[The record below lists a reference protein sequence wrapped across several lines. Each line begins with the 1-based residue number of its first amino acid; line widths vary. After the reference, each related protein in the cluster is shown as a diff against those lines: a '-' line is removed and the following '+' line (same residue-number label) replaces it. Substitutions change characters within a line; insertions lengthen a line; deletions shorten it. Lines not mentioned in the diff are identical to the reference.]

1 MLKVIISNE
10 KAYDEVIPSL
20 NFDYNLISQMNT
32 LVLQDFNKTIFI
44 NTTLDS
50 TIILT
55 SVIKLIVELD
65 VKTVDELQNYFL
77 EVLSNKS
84 LDIPIL
90 KQLQEVIKN
99 NDFDF
104 EVLNSLET
112 ASGVDDNKDSS
123 SFIYENT
130 QEKENEYLLHEREQ
144 LQNNE
149 GTEDTSVDS
158 SSTVLHSSADISA
171 DLDNN
176 FDINILFSDHLA
188 NKVEA
193 SDISVFLNGID
204 ADAISVK
211 VEFSDGIRTIITAA
225 ILTSGTW
232 LVNDTNI
239 LTLLDGSITVK
250 AIIIDAANN
259 TKTVTKTLILD
270 TTAVDENTIS
280 ITDITDSNGDF
291 SNIIMQ
297 GIAAEVGNTITLYDE
312 DNNIV
317 GSSIVEV
324 GGTWSIDISNLPN
337 TSINDNEFF
346 KLTETDIAGN
356 VSLQTHS
363 FHHNHYSWSNAQT
376 DPFDDFVLSGSDD
389 DTLHVNDDD
398 LNDYLLVDGGNGND
412 RLIFSGNKEDYT
424 ITHNANGTVSILE
437 HASTDSNGDGIGD
450 ETIARNI
457 EKLQFANGSIYTNTL
472 VSPIVFDLNND
483 GKIAVTGETSSKE
496 KDLNSSL
503 GKTVAFDIDGDG
515 KKDIIEWINGSG
527 DGILINNKD
536 GNAKNDMDGSR
547 LFGDEGGK
555 YQNGYEKLS
564 LLDINND
571 GKLTGDELDGL
582 NLWLDDGD
590 AKVEEGE
597 LRTLDE
603 LGITSIDTTMKEVL
617 DEEGKVH
624 MQSTVKKDDGTD
636 IMSEDIWFSKDSSEN
651 IDLNVLSL
659 NNNTVDLNE
668 YDKNILSISAD
679 EILDIKND
687 KDELFIFGDKEDKI
701 VLEGGIKS
709 LNNDKAKWENI
720 GEEEVDGTVY
730 NTFTSTS
737 DSNIVKVLIETDI
750 LIYDE

>member
-1 MLKVIISNE
+1 MLKLIISNE
-10 KAYDEVIPSL
+10 KAYDEVIPSIS
-20 NFDYNLISQMNT
+20 FDYNLISQMNT
-32 LVLQDFNKTIFI
+32 LVLQDTNKTIFI
-44 NTTLDS
+44 NTVLDS
-50 TIILT
+50 TIILS

-77 EVLSNKS
+77 EVINNKS

-90 KQLQEVIKN
+90 KELQESINN

-112 ASGVDDNKDSS
+112 ASGIDDNKDSS

-144 LQNNE
+144 LQDNE
-149 GTEDTSVDS
+149 RKEDKRVDS
-158 SSTVLHSSADISA
+158 SSTVLQSSVDISA
-171 DLDNN
+171 DSDNN

-204 ADAISVK
+204 SDAISVK
-211 VEFSDGIRTIITAA
+211 VEFTDGITTVRTAA

-232 LVNDTNI
+232 IVNDTNI

-250 AIIIDAANN
+250 ATVIDQSNN
-259 TKTVTKTLILD
+259 VKTVTKTLILD

-280 ITDITDSNGDF
+280 ITDIIDTNGDF

-297 GIAAEVGNTITLYDE
+297 GIGAEVGNTITLYDE

-317 GSSIVEV
+317 GTAIVQV
-324 GGTWSIDISNLPN
+324 GGIWSIDISNLPN

-356 VSLQTHS
+356 VSLQTQT
-363 FHHNHYSWSNAQT
+363 FHHNHYSWANAQT
-376 DPFDDFVLSGSDD
+376 DPFDDFDLAGSGN

-424 ITHNANGTVSILE
+424 ITHNANGTVSIIE
-437 HASTDSNGDGIGD
+437 HVSTDSNGDGIGD

-483 GKIAVTGETSSKE
+483 GKIGVTGETSSKE

-536 GNAKNDMDGSR
+536 GNAKNDMDGNR

-582 NLWLDDGD
+582 NLWIDDGD

-597 LRTLDE
+597 LKTLNE
-603 LGITSIDTTMKEVL
+603 LGITSIDTKMKEVL
-617 DEEGKVH
+617 DEVGKIH
-624 MQSTVKKDDGTD
+624 IQSTVKKDDGSD
-636 IMSEDIWFSKDSSEN
+636 IMSEDIWFSKDSNES
-651 IDLNVLSL
+651 IDLSTLSL
-659 NNNTVDLNE
+659 DNTFVDLNE

-687 KDELFIFGDKEDKI
+687 NDELFIFGDKEDKI

-720 GEEEVDGTVY
+720 GEEEVDGTLY
-730 NTFTSTS
+730 NTFTSRS
-737 DSNIVKVLIETDI
+737 DENIVKVLIETDI
-750 LIYDE
+750 LIYEE

>member
-20 NFDYNLISQMNT
+20 NFDYNLIFQRNT

-44 NTTLDS
+44 NTVLDS

-90 KQLQEVIKN
+90 KQLQEAIKN
-99 NDFDF
+99 NAFDF

-112 ASGVDDNKDSS
+112 ASGIDDNKDSS

-144 LQNNE
+144 LQDNE
-149 GTEDTSVDS
+149 REEELNVYS
-158 SSTVLHSSADISA
+158 SSTVIQTSSDVST
-171 DLDNN
+171 N

-211 VEFSDGIRTIITAA
+211 VEFSDGITTIITAA

-259 TKTVTKTLILD
+259 TKIVTKTLILD

-317 GSSIVEV
+317 GSSIVQA

-376 DPFDDFVLSGSDD
+376 DPFDDFVLSGSND

-536 GNAKNDMDGSR
+536 GNAKNDMDGNR

-603 LGITSIDTTMKEVL
+603 LGITSIDTKMKEVL
-617 DEEGKVH
+617 DEDGKVH

-730 NTFTSTS
+730 NTFTSTN

>member
-1 MLKVIISNE
+1 MLKLIISNE
-10 KAYDEVIPSL
+10 KSYDEVIPSM
-20 NFDYNLISQMNT
+20 NFDYNLINQMNT
-32 LVLQDFNKTIFI
+32 LILQDSNKTIFI
-44 NTTLDS
+44 NAVLDS
-50 TIILT
+50 TIILS
-55 SVIKLIVELD
+55 SVIKLIVDLE

-77 EVLSNKS
+77 EVINNKS

-90 KQLQEVIKN
+90 KQLQELINN

-104 EVLNSLET
+104 EIMNSLET
-112 ASGVDDNKDSS
+112 ASGTDDNKDTSS
-123 SFIYENT
+123 YIYENT
-130 QEKENEYLLHEREQ
+130 QEKENEYLLHLREQ
-144 LQNNE
+144 LQDNE
-149 GTEDTSVDS
+149 REEKTNIYS
-158 SSTVLHSSADISA
+158 SSSDAPTSIDSSADADNDFNIS
-171 DLDNN
+171 
-176 FDINILFSDHLA
+176 ILFSDQLA
-188 NKVEA
+188 NKIEA

-204 ADAISVK
+204 ADVISVK
-211 VEFSDGIRTIITAA
+211 VEFSDGLSTVNTTA

-250 AIIIDAANN
+250 ATILDASNN
-259 TKTVTKTLILD
+259 VKTVTKTLILD

-280 ITDITDSNGDF
+280 ITDIIDTNGDF
-291 SNIIMQ
+291 SNIIMH
-297 GIAAEVGNTITLYDE
+297 GKGAEVGNTITLYDE

-317 GSSIVEV
+317 GTAIVQV

-356 VSLQTHS
+356 VSLQTHT

-376 DPFDDFVLSGSDD
+376 DPFDDFDLAGSGD

-424 ITHNANGTVSILE
+424 ITHNANGTVSIIE
-437 HASTDSNGDGIGD
+437 DVSTDSNGDGIGD

-483 GKIAVTGETSSKE
+483 GEIGVTGETSSKE
-496 KDLNSSL
+496 KDLNSLL

-536 GNAKNDMDGSR
+536 GNAKNDMDGNR

-564 LLDINND
+564 LWDINND

-582 NLWLDDGD
+582 NLWIDDGD

-597 LRTLDE
+597 LKSLAE
-603 LGITSIDTTMKEVL
+603 LGITSIDTKMKEVL
-617 DEEGKVH
+617 DEDGKIH
-624 MQSTVKKDDGTD
+624 MQSTVSKNDGTN
-636 IMSEDIWFSKDSSEN
+636 IMSEDIWFSKDSSES
-651 IDLNVLSL
+651 IDLSTLSL
-659 NNNTVDLNE
+659 NNAFVDLNE
-668 YDKNILSISAD
+668 YDKNILSISVD

-687 KDELFIFGDKEDKI
+687 NDELFIFGDKEDKI

-709 LNNDKAKWENI
+709 LNNDKAKWKNI
-720 GEEEVDGTVY
+720 GEEEVDGTLY

-737 DSNIVKVLIETDI
+737 DANIVKVLIETDI
-750 LIYDE
+750 LIYEE

>member
-1 MLKVIISNE
+1 MLKLIISNE
-10 KAYDEVIPSL
+10 KAYDEVIPSIS
-20 NFDYNLISQMNT
+20 FDYNLISQMNT
-32 LVLQDFNKTIFI
+32 LVLQDTNKTIFI
-44 NTTLDS
+44 NTVLDS
-50 TIILT
+50 TIILS

-77 EVLSNKS
+77 EVINNKS

-90 KQLQEVIKN
+90 KELQESINN

-112 ASGVDDNKDSS
+112 ASGIDDNKDSS

-144 LQNNE
+144 LQDNE
-149 GTEDTSVDS
+149 RKEDKRVDS
-158 SSTVLHSSADISA
+158 SSTVLQSSVDISA
-171 DLDNN
+171 DSDNN

-204 ADAISVK
+204 SDAISVK
-211 VEFSDGIRTIITAA
+211 VEFTDGITTVRTAA

-232 LVNDTNI
+232 IVNDTNI

-250 AIIIDAANN
+250 ATVIDQSNN
-259 TKTVTKTLILD
+259 VKTVTKTLILD

-280 ITDITDSNGDF
+280 ITDIIDTNGDF

-297 GIAAEVGNTITLYDE
+297 GIGAEVGNTITLYDE

-317 GSSIVEV
+317 GTAIVQV
-324 GGTWSIDISNLPN
+324 GGIWSIDISNLPN

-356 VSLQTHS
+356 VSLQTQT
-363 FHHNHYSWSNAQT
+363 FHHNHYSWANAQT
-376 DPFDDFVLSGSDD
+376 DPFDDFDLAGSGN

-424 ITHNANGTVSILE
+424 ITHNANGTVSIIE
-437 HASTDSNGDGIGD
+437 HVSTDSNGDGIGD

-483 GKIAVTGETSSKE
+483 GKIGVTGETSSKE

-515 KKDIIEWINGSG
+515 RKDIIEWINGSG

-536 GNAKNDMDGSR
+536 GNAKNDMDGNR

-582 NLWLDDGD
+582 NLWIDDGD

-597 LRTLDE
+597 LKTLNE
-603 LGITSIDTTMKEVL
+603 LGITSIDTKMKEVL
-617 DEEGKVH
+617 DEVGKIH
-624 MQSTVKKDDGTD
+624 IQSTVKKDDGSD
-636 IMSEDIWFSKDSSEN
+636 IMSEDIWFSKDSNES
-651 IDLNVLSL
+651 IDLSTLSL
-659 NNNTVDLNE
+659 DNTFVDLNE

-687 KDELFIFGDKEDKI
+687 NDELFIFGDKEDKI

-720 GEEEVDGTVY
+720 GEEEVDGTLY
-730 NTFTSTS
+730 NTFTSRS
-737 DSNIVKVLIETDI
+737 DENIVKVLIETDI
-750 LIYDE
+750 LIYEE

>member
-90 KQLQEVIKN
+90 KQLQEAIKN
-99 NDFDF
+99 NAFDF

-112 ASGVDDNKDSS
+112 ASGIDDNKDSS

-144 LQNNE
+144 LQDNE
-149 GTEDTSVDS
+149 REEELNVYS
-158 SSTVLHSSADISA
+158 SSTVIQTSSDVST
-171 DLDNN
+171 N

-211 VEFSDGIRTIITAA
+211 VEFSDGITTIITAA

-259 TKTVTKTLILD
+259 TKIVTKTLILD

-317 GSSIVEV
+317 GSSIVQA

-376 DPFDDFVLSGSDD
+376 DPFDDFVLSGSND

-536 GNAKNDMDGSR
+536 GNAKNDMDGNR

-603 LGITSIDTTMKEVL
+603 LGITSIDTKMKEVL
-617 DEEGKVH
+617 DEDGKVH

-730 NTFTSTS
+730 NTFTSTN

>member
-1 MLKVIISNE
+1 MLKLIISNE
-10 KAYDEVIPSL
+10 KTYDEVIPSI
-20 NFDYNLISQMNT
+20 NFDYNLISQMKT
-32 LVLQDFNKTIFI
+32 LVLQDSNKTIFI
-44 NTTLDS
+44 NTVLDS
-50 TIILT
+50 TIIL
-55 SVIKLIVELD
+55 SRVIKLIIELD
-65 VKTVDELQNYFL
+65 VRTVDELQNYFL
-77 EVLSNKS
+77 EVISNKS
-84 LDIPIL
+84 LDISVL
-90 KQLQEVIKN
+90 NQLQESINN

-104 EVLNSLET
+104 EIINSLET
-112 ASGVDDNKDSS
+112 AAGIDDNKDTS
-123 SFIYENT
+123 SFVYENA
-130 QEKENEYLLHEREQ
+130 QEKENEYLLHLRGQ
-144 LQNNE
+144 L
-149 GTEDTSVDS
+149 EDTKGEEKTNIYS
-158 SSTVLHSSADISA
+158 SSSIVQTSIDSSADV
-171 DLDNN
+171 DNN
-176 FDINILFSDHLA
+176 FDINILFLDQLA

-204 ADAISVK
+204 SDAISVK
-211 VEFSDGIRTIITAA
+211 VEFSDGITTVNTTAV
-225 ILTSGTW
+225 LTSGTW

-239 LTLLDGSITVK
+239 LSLLDGSITVK
-250 AIIIDAANN
+250 AVVTDASNN
-259 TKTVTKTLILD
+259 EKTVIKTLILD

-280 ITDITDSNGDF
+280 ITDIIDTNGDF

-297 GIAAEVGNTITLYDE
+297 GIGAEVGNTITLYDE

-317 GSSIVEV
+317 GTAIVQV

-356 VSLQTHS
+356 VSPQTQT
-363 FHHNHYSWSNAQT
+363 FHHNHYSWTNAQT
-376 DPFDDFVLSGSDD
+376 DPFDDFDLSGSGN
-389 DTLHVNDDD
+389 DTLYVNDDD

-424 ITHNANGTVSILE
+424 ITHNADGTISIIE
-437 HASTDSNGDGIGD
+437 DVSTDSNGDGIGD

-457 EKLQFANGSIYTNTL
+457 ERLQFANGTIYTNTL

-483 GKIAVTGETSSKE
+483 GEIGVTGETSSKE

-536 GNAKNDMDGSR
+536 GNAKNDMDGNR

-564 LLDINND
+564 LLDINHD

-582 NLWLDDGD
+582 NLWIDDGD

-597 LRTLDE
+597 LQTLAE
-603 LGITSIDTTMKEVL
+603 LGITSIDTKMKEVL
-617 DEEGKVH
+617 DENGKIH
-624 MQSTVKKDDGTD
+624 MQSTASKDDGSN
-636 IMSEDIWFSKDSSEN
+636 IMSEDIWFSKDTSEN
-651 IDLNVLSL
+651 IDLSTLSL
-659 NNNTVDLNE
+659 KNASVDLTE
-668 YDKNILSISAD
+668 YDKNILSISAN
-679 EILDIKND
+679 EILDIKIDN
-687 KDELFIFGDKEDKI
+687 DELFIFGDKEDKI

-720 GEEEVDGTVY
+720 GEEEVDGTLY